1 MALQTKSLVKETSL
15 TTGTGAYT
23 LAGAATG
30 YVAFAAVFTP
40 AVDCLVPYVARMGT
54 DYEIGYGTLSAGT
67 TLDRSVVFE
76 SSNANAAVS
85 WLAGTKEIYVATSG
99 EHARTGKPY
108 VEDTVA
114 PTATDNYADGYGY
127 GSLWHITGNSLWLCT
142 NPGNVDS
149 TAAEW
154 KIIWNNY
161 NNTALNPAGDIV
173 GVALGPSS
181 DGADTG
187 VTNTIGLGDAGLA
200 NWPGSTTRGFGQSA
214 SQVDLGGH
222 QAESAG
228 FRLETTNATPAIME
242 SMYNAAAFLVVP
254 QDSCIFIT
262 AHITARCQADDD
274 VSAWELKWVL
284 KRNAAGNPTLV
295 GSETKTVVG
304 QSAGAAAWDVANYI
318 DTANDGFNITVTGA
332 AAKTIRW
339 SARIEAT
346 IVANK

>member
-30 YVAFAAVFTP
+30 YVAFGAAFTP
-40 AVDCLVPYVARMGT
+40 AVDCLIPYVARMGA

-76 SSNANAAVS
+76 SSNVNAAVD

-108 VEDTVA
+108 VEESLV
-114 PTATDNYADGYGY
+114 PTTTNNYAEGYGY
-127 GSLWHITGNSLWLCT
+127 GSLWHVVGNSLWTCT
-142 NPGNVDS
+142 TPGDDS
-149 TAAEW
+149 SPDAEW
-154 KIIWNNY
+154 KLLWNNY
-161 NNTALNPAGDIV
+161 VGTVLDPSDEIV
-173 GVALGPSS
+173 GASLGF
-181 DGADTG
+181 DVGLADTG
-187 VTNTIGLGDAGLA
+187 VTNVVNLGQHGLA
-200 NWPGSTTRGFGQSA
+200 NWSGATSRGFGMSA
-214 SQVDLGGH
+214 SQVDFGGH
-222 QAESAG
+222 QCDSSG
-228 FRLETTNATPAIME
+228 FRLETTDATPTIME
-242 SMYNAAAFLVVP
+242 AMAGGAGFLVVP
-254 QDSCIFIT
+254 DDSCIFIT

-284 KRNAAGNPTLV
+284 KRTAAGNPTLV

-318 DTANDGFNITVTGA
+318 DTTNDGFNITVTGA